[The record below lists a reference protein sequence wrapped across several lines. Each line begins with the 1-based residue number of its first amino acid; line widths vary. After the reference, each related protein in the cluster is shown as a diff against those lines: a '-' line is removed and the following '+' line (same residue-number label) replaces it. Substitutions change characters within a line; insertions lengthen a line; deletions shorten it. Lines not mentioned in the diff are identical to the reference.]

1 MTASKRGAKMAG
13 RERASP
19 MQRQVLCSS
28 AASPGAT
35 FASSPRLRVRL
46 PVEAQYQVGLR
57 DHAGEFFLRIEHRNM
72 VMAISGE

>member
-1 MTASKRGAKMAG
+1 MSAAVSNIL
-13 RERASP
+13 S
-19 MQRQVLCSS
+19 SS
-28 AASPGAT
+28 AASPSAT
-35 FASSPRLRVRL
+35 FAISPRLGVRL